1 MYLFLVLTAAYLSSS
16 AQSRIEVIGTDTFAV
31 LPLGQLR
38 TANVKFVELKQCRE
52 ENDSLFSQVRT
63 FTGLANN
70 LKASITDLK
79 EAHRLSEAIIA
90 DKQKIIDISDQ
101 QLKKAARKA
110 RILKLERNSLAGAL
124 LILGAKILFFK

>member
-1 MYLFLVLTAAYLSSS
+1 MYLCLVLIAASLSSS

-38 TANVKFVELKQCRE
+38 AANVKFVELRQCRE

-63 FTGLANN
+63 YTGLANN

-110 RILKLERNSLAGAL
+110 RILKLERNSLAGAV